1 MLKNSLLEAIK
12 LLNRK
17 AGFVKVHNFPLLK
30 VNTDYNQGKPGVEIR
45 IEPLSGD
52 NSQSRERISNGLNK
66 FVRDLSEK
74 YRIPDEEEIDSART
88 GQPSSQELRIEPRSQ
103 KETDR
108 PSAEAKLEPNS
119 SSIQQPSLEQIPIPE
134 KKRLDI
140 EPTRERYTTLSH
152 DVPKRMITLFRHE
165 QNILR
170 EEDGAV
176 EFGRLKRDINAHQRQ
191 FSTFCTSVKEHL
203 DKQL

>member
-1 MLKNSLLEAIK
+1 MGKNFE
-12 LLNRK
+12 RTQQ
-17 AGFVKVHNFPLLK
+17 V
-30 VNTDYNQGKPGVEIR
+30 
-45 IEPLSGD
+45 
-52 NSQSRERISNGLNK
+52 RERFVRKISNSRRRRNW
-66 FVRDLSEK
+66 FS
-74 YRIPDEEEIDSART
+74 T
-88 GQPSSQELRIEPRSQ
+88 NGQPSSQELRIEPRSQ

-152 DVPKRMITLFRHE
+152 DVPKRMITLLRHE

-176 EFGRLKRDINAHQRQ
+176 EFVRLKRDINAHQRQ

-203 DKQL
+203 DKQLWKRRRTKEEIPLLHGSQWNSNSLLPSYPN